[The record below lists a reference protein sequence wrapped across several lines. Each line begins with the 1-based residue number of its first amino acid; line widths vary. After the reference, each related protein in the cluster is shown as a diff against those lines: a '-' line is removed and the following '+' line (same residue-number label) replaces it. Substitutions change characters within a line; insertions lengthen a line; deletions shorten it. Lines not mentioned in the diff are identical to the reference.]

1 MFLSLLGITIGIFS
15 VISVLTV
22 FDSMKIS
29 IEKSI
34 SKLGSETIYIGKFP
48 WKNDENTNWRKLS
61 QRPNLRY
68 RDMLELQKRNTTFE
82 AIGIFVQKFGKIKHL
97 EKNLEGA
104 AIIGASH
111 DYSKILALE
120 IEKGRYFS
128 ENESHSGAKVVVVG
142 NQVATKLLGKNPIGK
157 QIQYKGKKMSVIGV
171 LAPSGNDFGGGND
184 QSILMPIQFMRQF
197 MNLRNEGSAQI
208 VVQPK
213 ATVEM
218 EKVKDEI
225 RLLMRSIHR
234 LKPKAED
241 DFAINEMSIITEQF
255 YSFFKILN
263 IVGWIIGGFSLL
275 VGGFG
280 IANIMF
286 VSVKER
292 TKEIGIQMAMGA
304 KRFFILF
311 QFLFEAIFL
320 ALFGGVIGLI
330 LIFIL
335 ISVAN
340 MIIPFELILTFQN
353 ILFGILVSVAIGL
366 FSGLAPAYLASKM
379 DPVDAM
385 RSV

>member
-1 MFLSLLGITIGIFS
+1 
-15 VISVLTV
+15 
-22 FDSMKIS
+22 
-29 IEKSI
+29 
-34 SKLGSETIYIGKFP
+34 
-48 WKNDENTNWRKLS
+48 
-61 QRPNLRY
+61 
-68 RDMLELQKRNTTFE
+68 
-82 AIGIFVQKFGKIKHL
+82 
-97 EKNLEGA
+97 
-104 AIIGASH
+104 
-111 DYSKILALE
+111 
-120 IEKGRYFS
+120 
-128 ENESHSGAKVVVVG
+128 
-142 NQVATKLLGKNPIGK
+142 
-157 QIQYKGKKMSVIGV
+157 
-171 LAPSGNDFGGGND
+171 
-184 QSILMPIQFMRQF
+184 
-197 MNLRNEGSAQI
+197 
-208 VVQPK
+208 
-213 ATVEM
+213 
-218 EKVKDEI
+218 
-225 RLLMRSIHR
+225 

-263 IVGWIIGGFSLL
+263 MVGWIIGGFSLL

-340 MIIPFELILTFQN
+340 MVIPFELILTLQN